1 MNLPRRKRDSKLES
15 FIKHTTMTVEC
26 MSDESK
32 YKVTP
37 SNKRKGNQVETRIV
51 ASTQLQPVSRHI
63 GLRLPHHDLYEE

>member
-26 MSDESK
+26 LSDESK
-32 YKVTP
+32 YKVNP
-37 SNKRKGNQVETRIV
+37 SNKRKRNQVESRIM
-51 ASTQLQPVSRHI
+51 ASTQNVSRHI